1 MQGMPRHQSKGRPCE
16 HLVITC
22 RDIHGCS
29 MRVFD
34 LVQDLSCAA
43 QEIDEVVAYFGGAVL
58 IPDMGSDRVEI
69 GGTAS
74 SNVIRG

>member
-1 MQGMPRHQSKGRPCE
+1 
-16 HLVITC
+16 
-22 RDIHGCS
+22 

-69 GGTAS
+69 GGIAS